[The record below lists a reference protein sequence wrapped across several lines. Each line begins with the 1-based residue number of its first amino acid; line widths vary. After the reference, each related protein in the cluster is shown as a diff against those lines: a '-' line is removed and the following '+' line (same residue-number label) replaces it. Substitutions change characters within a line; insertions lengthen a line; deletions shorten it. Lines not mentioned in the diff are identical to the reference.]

1 MNDKQIYHK
10 KQKRRLSKTGL
21 PPGTHIYTGKNV
33 SNTPVI
39 EVYNYSSDMC
49 IISEPTIEQILNLDT
64 KANLWININ
73 GLNDVN
79 LIRTICDKFGIHYLY
94 QEDILNVFQRPK
106 VEEEE
111 KYMFVTFKSLD
122 WNEKNHEIDE
132 EQMSIIISDN
142 IVITFQEKD
151 GDAFDIIRE
160 RLNSE
165 NSIIRNKSVDY
176 LFYRLLD
183 ITVDIYFDILEQM
196 GDYIELI
203 ENEVLSKPDNDVLL
217 KIQNNKK
224 DIMQIRKNIYPM
236 RDLLNRLISS
246 DHRLIEDKT
255 KKYFK
260 DVLDHTIQ
268 ILETVE
274 TYRDINFSLKDIYLN
289 AMSHEMNKIM
299 KILTI
304 ISTFFIPLTFIVGV
318 YGMNFKYMPELSWPE
333 GYYIIWGLMISIVIG
348 LTIWFK
354 RKGWF

>member
-1 MNDKQIYHK
+1 
-10 KQKRRLSKTGL
+10 
-21 PPGTHIYTGKNV
+21 V
-33 SNTPVI
+33 
-39 EVYNYSSDMC
+39 
-49 IISEPTIEQILNLDT
+49 
-64 KANLWININ
+64 
-73 GLNDVN
+73 
-79 LIRTICDKFGIHYLY
+79 HYLY

-122 WNEKNHEIDE
+122 WNETNHEIDE
-132 EQMSIIISDN
+132 EQMSMIISNN
-142 IVITFQEKD
+142 IVITFQEKN

-183 ITVDIYFDILEQM
+183 ITVDIYFDILEKL
-196 GDYIELI
+196 GDYIEQM
-203 ENEVLSKPDNDVLL
+203 ENEVLSKPDNNVLI

-236 RDLLNRLISS
+236 RDVLNRLISS
-246 DHRLIEDKT
+246 DHVLIEDKT

-318 YGMNFKYMPELSWPE
+318 YGMNFKYMPELSWPS
-333 GYYIIWGLMISIVIG
+333 GYYVVWCFMLAIVIG
-348 LTIWFK
+348 LSLWFK